1 LKFNSKL
8 VFVAKN
14 SLRIAS
20 KNGNFSTKI
29 SFSNKNFCENSD
41 YLAFNVLLI
50 VILGGLQKLTLI
62 DYPGH
67 IAATVFTVGC
77 NFRCPFCH
85 NPELV
90 ISNFQ
95 FPISNF
101 LEGDFFNFLETRQGK
116 LEGVC
121 ITGGEPTIQP
131 DIIDFIRKIKNLGYK
146 VKLDTNGTRP
156 DVLRQLFTE
165 KLLDFV
171 AMDIKSY
178 PGDYNK
184 ATNSQ
189 VDIERIKLSVDLIK
203 NSGIDYEFRTTAV
216 PGLHEEGDFEKIGKW
231 LEGSKKYV
239 LQAFE
244 DKGKILDPR
253 LTKRINGKKL
263 DLEQIAKKIEKY
275 FGKVEIR

>member
-8 VFVAKN
+8 AFVAKN
-14 SLRIAS
+14 SLRSTS
-20 KNGNFSTKI
+20 KNGNFLTKI

-41 YLAFNVLLI
+41 YLSFNVLLL

-95 FPISNF
+95 FPISNIM
-101 LEGDFFNFLETRQGK
+101 ERDFFDFLKQRKGK
-116 LEGVC
+116 LEGIC

-131 DIIDFIRKIKNLGYK
+131 DIVEFIGKIKNLDYE

-156 DVLRQLFTE
+156 DVLRVLFLE

-171 AMDIKSY
+171 AMDIKNSPEKY
-178 PGDYNK
+178 SQT
-184 ATNSQ
+184 TNSKA
-189 VDIERIKLSVDLIK
+189 DIERIKLSADLIR
-203 NSGIDYEFRTTAV
+203 NSGVDYEFRTTVV
-216 PGLHEEGDFEKIGKW
+216 PGLHNVEDFEKIGKW

-244 DKGKILDPR
+244 DKGKVIDPR
-253 LTKRINGKKL
+253 LVKKTKGKKI
-263 DLEQIAKKIEKY
+263 DLEKIEKNIEKY